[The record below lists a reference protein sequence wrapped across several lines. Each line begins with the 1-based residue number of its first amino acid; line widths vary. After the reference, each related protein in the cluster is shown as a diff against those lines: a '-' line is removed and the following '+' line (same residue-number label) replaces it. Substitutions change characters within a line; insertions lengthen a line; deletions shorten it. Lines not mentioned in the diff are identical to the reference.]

1 MLRFALLVAAL
12 ASAPALATEL
22 RRPLHRPGG
31 SPTLSLEERSESAV
45 SGTLVDQNETFTF
58 EGHITI
64 EGLFA
69 TLKSPART
77 LYLMAQFQAGLLFV
91 TLAEPD
97 AAGVPDLRGA
107 RTLAFTRK

>member
-12 ASAPALATEL
+12 ASAPALAQSYDGHYTAQ
-22 RRPLHRPGG
+22 GG